1 MQIIKNSTTI
11 RVIKKRIIKI
21 LRLSFTE
28 SESGEIF
35 NWYVNLYGFHL
46 TRVVLNLDEINYKT
60 VLFLELESLD
70 LTYLKVAILTIGHM
84 FFVLDLFLFC
94 SLI

>member
-46 TRVVLNLDEINYKT
+46 T
-60 VLFLELESLD
+60 
-70 LTYLKVAILTIGHM
+70 
-84 FFVLDLFLFC
+84 
-94 SLI
+94 